1 MQVSKLSRM
10 VALLSMLV
18 MVAAACSSNN
28 GGGNANNGS
37 SGAASNAEITIALG
51 SEPTTLDPQLRDDG
65 NERAVTVNIYETLLT
80 RTPQGDLEPL
90 LATDLPTQVD
100 ATTWEFK
107 LRTGVSFTD
116 GEPFN
121 ADAAVSSVTRVI
133 DPKFNSEQ
141 SGWYTGIVG
150 AKKVD
155 DSTVDVMTDGPDP
168 ALPARMAV
176 MRMVPPT
183 ASQDAGFADTPVGT
197 GPYTLTDWAKGDH
210 ITLERNSDYWGDAPQ
225 IAKVTY
231 NFSEDSGARLSGLLS
246 GQYDLITNLSPDDIS
261 SAPNSASVLG
271 QEHPVMILN
280 ARDGVTAD
288 VRVRQALNYAIDK
301 DTMSQSLLG
310 GKAQVDACQIL
321 SPSIPGFNSSL
332 QAYPYDPQK
341 AKDLLK
347 AAGAEGATINLV
359 GESGRWLKDREIIEA
374 VANYWDA
381 VGLKV
386 NVQIFTFDEYLN
398 RLFDQKTRADAIFV
412 SSGND
417 LLDADRQLS
426 TYYSMDGIGSSN
438 SDPKLKSLVDQA
450 RQETDT
456 TKREQLYNEAVKIGC
471 DQAYF
476 AFLFNED
483 DIYGLSARLQFQPRV
498 DGYIPVKEMS
508 VTG

>member
-1 MQVSKLSRM
+1 MSRIG
-10 VALLSMLV
+10 ALLTAL
-18 MVAAACSSNN
+18 ALLGAACSSKSA
-28 GGGNANNGS
+28 GGQGNSGGS
-37 SGAASNAEITIALG
+37 TNASITIALG

-80 RTPQGDLEPL
+80 RNAQGDLEPL
-90 LATDLPTQVD
+90 LATALPTQVD

-107 LRTGVSFTD
+107 LRSGVKFTD

-121 ADAAVSSVTRVI
+121 ADAVVYSVQRVI
-133 DPKFNSEQ
+133 NPDFNSEQ
-141 SGWYTGIVG
+141 SGWYTGITG
-150 AKKVD
+150 AKKVND
-155 DSTVDVMTDGPDP
+155 TTVDILTQAPDP

-176 MRMVPPT
+176 MRMVPPK
-183 ASQDAGFADTPVGT
+183 ASQGSDFAQNPVGT
-197 GPYTLTDWAKGDH
+197 GPYKFVEWVQGDH
-210 ITLERNSDYWGDAPQ
+210 ITLERNPDYWGDEPQ

-231 NFSEDSGARLSGLLS
+231 NFAEDSGARLSGLLS
-246 GQYDLITNLSPDDIS
+246 GQYDLITNLSPDDIG

-301 DTMSQSLLG
+301 DTMVKNLLDG
-310 GKAQVDACQIL
+310 YAQPDACQIL
-321 SPSIPGFNSSL
+321 SPSIPGYNSSL
-332 QAYPYDPQK
+332 QPYPYDPDK
-341 AKDLLK
+341 AKQLLQ

-374 VANYWDA
+374 VANYWKA

-398 RLFDQKTRADAIFV
+398 RLFDQKTRPDAIFV
-412 SSGND
+412 SSSND

-438 SDPKLKSLVDQA
+438 SNTELKGLIDQA
-450 RQETDT
+450 RQETDPQ
-456 TKREQLYNEAVKIGC
+456 KRDALYNQAVKIGC

-483 DIYGLSARLQFQPRV
+483 DIYGLSSRLQFQPRV
-498 DGYIPVKEMS
+498 DGLIPVKEMS

>member
-1 MQVSKLSRM
+1 L
-10 VALLSMLV
+10 VALLGLLA

-28 GGGNANNGS
+28 GGGNGGGGS
-37 SGAASNAEITIALG
+37 GSAASNAQITIALG

-80 RTPQGDLEPL
+80 RSAQGDLQPL

-107 LRTGVSFTD
+107 LQSGVTFTD

-121 ADAAVSSVTRVI
+121 ADAVVSSVERVI
-133 DPKFNSEQ
+133 DPKFASEQ
-141 SGWYTGIVG
+141 SGWYTGITG

-155 DSTVDVMTDGPDP
+155 DTTVDITTESPDP

-176 MRMVPPT
+176 MRMVPPQ
-183 ASQDAGFADTPVGT
+183 ASQNADFADKPVGT
-197 GPYTLTDWAKGDH
+197 GPYELAEWTKGDH
-210 ITLERNSDYWGDAPQ
+210 VTLDRNPDYWGDEPQ
-225 IAKVTY
+225 IAQVTY
-231 NFSEDSGARLSGLLS
+231 NFAEDSGARLSGLLS
-246 GQYDLITNLSPDDIS
+246 GQYDLITNLSPDDIGT
-261 SAPNSASVLG
+261 APNSASVLG

-301 DTMSQSLLG
+301 DTMVQSLLG
-310 GKAQVDACQIL
+310 GKAEVDACQIL

-332 QAYPYDPQK
+332 QAYPYDPTQ
-341 AKDLLK
+341 AKQLLQE
-347 AAGAEGATINLV
+347 AGAEGATINLV

-398 RLFDQKTRADAIFV
+398 RLFDQKNRPDAIFV
-412 SSGND
+412 SSSND

-438 SDPKLKSLVDQA
+438 SDKKLKSLIDQA

-471 DQAYF
+471 DNAYF
-476 AFLFNED
+476 AFLFNND

-498 DGYIPVKEMS
+498 DAYLPVKEMT